1 MLFIF
6 FVFFRLVMI
15 MTQMTNSES
24 HPQSFRPLSTGQ
36 HRQPSSSQALHERPS
51 RPFRIGC
58 QLPTID
64 RFLATDRDNEP
75 NTTFPPSDVILNPFL
90 TADDG
95 TGDCRSNKA
104 VTHGSIS
111 FGSASRTI
119 SFVLGSRSSAV
130 KSVSSTRPTQTI
142 RTKGVASSASSESP
156 KPITQTDSG
165 VNLDGQLMAPLSSG
179 VPCPPKLKRLVET
192 GT

>member
-1 MLFIF
+1 
-6 FVFFRLVMI
+6 MI

-24 HPQSFRPLSTGQ
+24 HPQSFRPLSTEQ

-119 SFVLGSRSSAV
+119 SFVLGSRSSVIGREKCFVYSAYTDDTNKGGGV
-130 KSVSSTRPTQTI
+130 VRVI
-142 RTKGVASSASSESP
+142 GVAKTNNPDSLWCQFGWPANGTAVIWSA
-156 KPITQTDSG
+156 
-165 VNLDGQLMAPLSSG
+165 
-179 VPCPPKLKRLVET
+179 VPAKIEAIS
-192 GT
+192 